1 MKTKKLSWNKKE
13 TPEELHGMLKIF
25 GEDYPIIED
34 GNACSIEFIKHDKGS
49 KLVYNENK
57 MLIYY
62 DNITSAARAIGS
74 SLSRI
79 GQEAGEISEKL
90 SFETLGIMI
99 DCSRNA
105 ILTVDYFKQWL
116 RRLALMG
123 CNIAM
128 LYTKDAYELPEEGYF
143 GYLRGRYTLNE
154 LREIDDYASKLGI
167 EMIGCIQTL
176 GHLEPVLR
184 WPAYES
190 LKDTSSVL
198 LTSEEKSYELID
210 KMLDF
215 FSKAF
220 KSRRIHL
227 GMDETHDLG
236 RGRYMDLNGY
246 RNGFDIYNDHLSK
259 ISAKCEERGLSYMIW
274 SDMFFRM
281 GNKIQGYYEKDTVIP
296 NDVKEKIPKDVQLV
310 YWDYY
315 HKDEEFYI
323 DWIKRHKELGFTPI
337 MASGIHT
344 WRQLWHNHKQTQEA
358 VTPCIEACLKE
369 NVKELV
375 FTAWGDDGM
384 SCDFDS
390 AQAGL
395 CYAVERCYS
404 GHDFDENNVA
414 KRFKAICG
422 GNYNLHTKVSQITDW
437 NKDLSAMNLLWDD
450 PLLGIY
456 WKNQR
461 ASVDGFWE
469 MALQI
474 YTDIETDI
482 KNEASRSNANMRHIT
497 EVVKFLKR
505 KIDFKLKLDT
515 AFEEKDFDKLESLKE
530 EISVLVN
537 GLDYLITSFRTYWN
551 ERFKRFGFEFI
562 HIRLGGQR
570 ERFKELSIR
579 IDELLQGSVN
589 TIPEL
594 EEKAPFQKVIFS
606 RFQELATASYFI

>member
-1 MKTKKLSWNKKE
+1 MKTKTFSWEKKD
-13 TPEELHGMLKIF
+13 TPDELHAMLEIL
-25 GEDYPIIED
+25 GEDYPIIEN
-34 GNACSIEFIKHDKGS
+34 GNAYAINFIKHDKGT
-49 KLVYNENK
+49 KLVYNENQTV
-57 MLIYY
+57 IYY
-62 DNITSAARAIGS
+62 DSITSAARGIGS
-74 SLSRI
+74 ALSGI
-79 GQEAGEISEKL
+79 GKDSGEISEEL

-99 DCSRNA
+99 ECSRNA

-128 LYTKDAYELPEEGYF
+128 LYTKDAYELPGEDYF
-143 GYLRGRYTLNE
+143 GYLRGRYTLDE

-167 EMIGCIQTL
+167 EMIGCIQAL

-184 WPAYES
+184 WTAYAP

-236 RGRYMDLNGY
+236 RGRYMDQNGY
-246 RNGFDIYNDHLSK
+246 RRGFDIYNDHLSK
-259 ISAKCEERGLSYMIW
+259 VSAKCEERGLSYMIW

-296 NDVKEKIPKDVQLV
+296 NDVKEKIPKDAQLV

-323 DWIKRHKELGFTPI
+323 DWIKRHKELGFPPV

-344 WRQLWHNHKQTQEA
+344 WKQLWHNYKQTKEA

-369 NVKELV
+369 NVKELF

-404 GHDFDENNVA
+404 GQAFDEKNVA
-414 KRFKAICG
+414 KRFETICG
-422 GNYNLHTKVSQITDW
+422 GNYDLHTKASEITDW
-437 NKDLSAMNLLWDD
+437 KKDLSAMNLLWDD
-450 PLLGIY
+450 PIFGIY

-461 ASVDGFWE
+461 ASGTNFWE
-469 MALQI
+469 RALQI
-474 YTDIETDI
+474 YTEIEVYI
-482 KNEASRSNANMRHIT
+482 KNEASANNATMRHIT
-497 EVVKFLKR
+497 AVVEFLKR
-505 KIDFKLKLDT
+505 KIDFKLKLDA
-515 AFEEKDFDKLESLKE
+515 AFEEKDFDKLESLKVN
-530 EISVLVN
+530 ISELIKS
-537 GLDYLITSFRTYWN
+537 LDKLIGSFRTYWN
-551 ERFKRFGFEFI
+551 DRFKRFGFEFI

-570 ERFKELSIR
+570 ERFKELSMR
-579 IDELLQGSVN
+579 IDELLKGRVN

-594 EEKAPFQKVIFS
+594 EEKAPFQKGIFS